1 MLSLRTRLTIYYL
14 AILSAVLIFFG
25 FAIHTYLSRSLLS
38 IIDGALVYQVK
49 EIERQMMSSLGD
61 FTSDDHPEEAHS
73 DQLMIAAQVVQ
84 IIDSEGRIRDET
96 GALQNHHLPV
106 DPAVLSQ
113 IKDGD
118 LRPDTIKLSSG
129 EQIRLITKRAV
140 EPDGDVFF
148 IRAGQSLKPLQEA
161 RRRLTLLLLVAVPIA
176 LLLGSYGGLL
186 LANQAL
192 RPVDRIT
199 NTAAQISASDLAQ
212 RVPLPEK
219 MDEIGR
225 LAKTFNH
232 MIARLQAAFERQRQ
246 FTSDASHELRT
257 PLAVMRGEI
266 EVSLRRTRSPQEYER
281 VLQSNLEEIHRLSRL
296 VEDLLTL
303 ARGDS
308 GQVTLQLEPVV
319 LDHLCRQ
326 TAKQLL
332 PLAEGRG
339 QTLLWTPP
347 EGHVLVNGDPQRL
360 KQLLLNLLDNAM
372 KYTPQGGRITL
383 GLGTE
388 GKEAVLTVADTGRGI
403 ATEDLPHIFERFFR
417 HSRSTSDRSVIGFGL
432 GLSIVKWI
440 VDSHGGKIGAQSKVG
455 EGTTFTVRLPL
466 LDLSPDPET
475 QADAQ

>member
-1 MLSLRTRLTIYYL
+1 
-14 AILSAVLIFFG
+14 
-25 FAIHTYLSRSLLS
+25 
-38 IIDGALVYQVK
+38 
-49 EIERQMMSSLGD
+49 GD